1 MVDSLSGLGKIKDN
15 NFVGIKNVWSAEI
28 ELRQFELRVLG
39 FKNRLR
45 SKVF

>member
-28 ELRQFELRVLG
+28 ELRVLG
-39 FKNRLR
+39 FKFEQTESQRA
-45 SKVF
+45 KVF